1 MLIEFSVKNFRSI
14 KERQTLSMVSATGGE
29 LRQTN
34 TMRILDGRL
43 TLLRSVA
50 IYGPNASGKTNLIRA
65 LQTMRRIVLSSAQRQ
80 RGDDIRVTP
89 YLFDHTAQTQPCEFE
104 VIFISDGIRYQYGF
118 TATNKQILEE
128 WLFAYPKGRSQT
140 WIDRK
145 FDQSTQK
152 YEWGNTDK
160 LTGTKQLWQEA
171 TRSNALFLST
181 AIQLNNTQLQPAFDW
196 FKVKLKIVGLDA
208 LGPRFTLE
216 QCEIAQSKQQI
227 IDFLQA
233 ADFNIDDL
241 EVESEAEDVEHLLE
255 ELPNASRERLAERL
269 KDANNAKVKK
279 FRVRTVHVG
288 SNKER
293 FTIDMN
299 DESDGTQK
307 FFAFAGPWLDVLEKG
322 YVLIVDE
329 LNDNLH
335 PKLVRFLVQMFH
347 NPVLNQ
353 QDAQLIFTTHE
364 TSILSQDVFRRDQ
377 VWFTEKDKY
386 NATTLYPLSDFS
398 PRKETENLEK
408 NYLQGR
414 YGALPYFQDITNISE
429 GRSEPQST

>member
-14 KERQTLSMVSATGGE
+14 KERQTLSMVSANGGE
-29 LRQTN
+29 LRDTN
-34 TMRILDGRL
+34 TMGVLDGKL
-43 TLLRSVA
+43 TLLRSAAV
-50 IYGPNASGKTNLIRA
+50 YGPNASGKTNLIKA
-65 LQTMRRIVLSSAQRQ
+65 LQTMRRLVLSSAQRQ
-80 RGDDIRVTP
+80 RGDDLRVIP
-89 YLFDHTAQTQPCEFE
+89 YLFDHAAQEQPCEFE
-104 VIFISDGIRYQYGF
+104 VVFISDGVRYQYGF
-118 TATNKQILEE
+118 AATNKQILEE

-145 FDQSTQK
+145 FNQSTQK

-181 AIQLNNTQLQPAFDW
+181 AIQLNNTQLQSVFDW

-216 QCEIAQSKQQI
+216 QCETSQSKQQI
-227 IDFLQA
+227 IDILQA
-233 ADFNIDDL
+233 ADFNINDL
-241 EVESEAEDVEHLLE
+241 EIESEADEIEHLLE
-255 ELPNASRERLAERL
+255 ELPSVSRERVAERL
-269 KDANNAKVKK
+269 KDANNVKVKK
-279 FRVRTVHVG
+279 FRVRTVHLG
-288 SNKER
+288 SNQER
-293 FTIDMN
+293 FTIGMN

-335 PKLVRFLVQMFH
+335 PKLVKFLVQMFH
-347 NPVLNQ
+347 NPKLNQ
-353 QDAQLIFTTHE
+353 QNAQLIFTTHE
-364 TSILSQDVFRRDQ
+364 TSILNQDVFRRDQ
-377 VWFTEKDKY
+377 VWFTEKDEY

-398 PRKETENLEK
+398 VRKEAENLEK
-408 NYLQGR
+408 SYLQGR
-414 YGALPYFQDITNISE
+414 YGALPYLRDIANIGEDGSE
-429 GRSEPQST
+429 S